1 MLIIVRC
8 SYLGYP
14 FYMLR
19 PRSAACK
26 KQDRKKRDF
35 IRSISTERITQELM
49 NPPIYNEDSLAELKD
64 NASRLS
70 IYESHELDEEAD
82 INSFLKDYP
91 IDDFAFTN
99 ETAADLKEN
108 STDSKYMKPRHI
120 RHNAFYLP
128 RVKRDRT
135 YVKSKTS
142 QANTSILNST
152 QIPSLKQNQ
161 SSAHTIIEKKEVS
174 NSFNCTSLKLA
185 MNKYF
190 ETEKQLKDIFV
201 IDI

>member
-1 MLIIVRC
+1 MLVIVRC

-26 KQDRKKRDF
+26 KQDRKKRDS
-35 IRSISTERITQELM
+35 IRSISTQRITQELM
-49 NPPIYNEDSLAELKD
+49 NPPIYEEDSLAELKD
-64 NASRLS
+64 NASKLS

-91 IDDFAFTN
+91 IDDFVFTN
-99 ETAADLKEN
+99 ETAHLKEN
-108 STDSKYMKPRHI
+108 SPDSEYMKPRHI
-120 RHNAFYLP
+120 RHNAIYLP
-128 RVKRDRT
+128 QVKRDRT
-135 YVKSKTS
+135 YVKSNTS

-161 SSAHTIIEKKEVS
+161 SSRHTIIEKKEVS